1 MNRFIMAYHNFVT
14 NDLATCKKVGNG
26 MGIFFILA
34 NMIQNIM
41 YIGKMPFILWCIIA
55 IASMGVSFITGYLLG
70 IIPSSV
76 LYYLVEVVS
85 PRKEKSYLPN
95 ETKEE

>member
-1 MNRFIMAYHNFVT
+1 MNRFTVAYNNFVT
-14 NDLATCKKVGNG
+14 NDLPICKKIANG
-26 MGIFFILA
+26 MGIFFILV

-76 LYYLVEVVS
+76 LYYLVEFVS

>member
-1 MNRFIMAYHNFVT
+1 MNRFVTAYHNFVN
-14 NDLATCKKVGNG
+14 NDLATCKKVGNV
-26 MGIFFILA
+26 MGVFFLIV

-41 YIGKMPFILWCIIA
+41 YLDKMPFVLWFIIA
-55 IASMGVSFITGYLLG
+55 LASMGVSFITGYLLG
-70 IIPSSV
+70 IVPSSV
-76 LYYLVEVVS
+76 LYYFMEVVS

>member
-14 NDLATCKKVGNG
+14 NDLPICKKIANG
-26 MGIFFILA
+26 MGIFFILV

-41 YIGKMPFILWCIIA
+41 YLDKMPFVLWFIIA

-70 IIPSSV
+70 ILPSSV

-95 ETKEE
+95 EKKEE